1 MLGVQEILNRL
12 DAPRRTGADRW
23 MARCPAH
30 DDQTPSLSVK
40 NGEGNILL
48 NCFAGCDF
56 EDVVRALG
64 LEKSDLYHDNGAS
77 GSGSREVID
86 THDYTNE
93 DGDPLYRVV
102 RTCPPKGFY
111 QQRWNGSGGWA
122 NGLGDTRR
130 VLFWLPEVIEA
141 IALEKL
147 IHVVEG
153 EKDVHAVEHAGGI
166 ATCNPMGAGNWR
178 DEYSDILRG
187 ARVRVIA
194 DDDESGI
201 KRAHAVAKSLHGFA
215 ELVEILQAAKGKD
228 ASDHCEAGF
237 GLDDFVP
244 LTDETSPDEPGEPG
258 PKLYPLVSDLEAED
272 LPAPEWGI
280 DDIYPHGGFV
290 VLFGPRGKCKTL
302 LALGWSFCHAAG
314 LVVRRALPG
323 SPLLTSLP
331 ACITRPDNR
340 RLGTAISGPFG
351 SPGADAPAGIS
362 RQSLAQSARESCG
375 GMGSASVSV
384 AGRCP

>member
-86 THDYTNE
+86 TYDYTNE

-130 VLFWLPEVIEA
+130 VLFRLPEVIEA

-178 DEYSDILRG
+178 DEYSEILRG

-272 LPAPEWGI
+272 LPAPEWGSTTSI
-280 DDIYPHGGFV
+280 PTVASSSCLGREASARPYSRSGGRSAT
-290 VLFGPRGKCKTL
+290 PP
-302 LALGWSFCHAAG
+302 GWSSAGHSPAPPYSHLFPPASPDRTIGVWERRSQARLAAQART
-314 LVVRRALPG
+314 LRQAFPD
-323 SPLLTSLP
+323 SPWHSP
-331 ACITRPDNR
+331 PESPVAAWVA
-340 RLGTAISGPFG
+340 RLC
-351 SPGADAPAGIS
+351 
-362 RQSLAQSARESCG
+362 L
-375 GMGSASVSV
+375 
-384 AGRCP
+384 